1 MDRIQRQIDALVV
14 RLKHQ
19 DAMAGIRFVREYAN
33 AEVETPVRGFLAVV
47 GMTDASRRNM
57 PSREKG
63 YIGGYLTSSVCGEAY
78 SAHVEI
84 RVYAPQ
90 SENGS
95 GLSEAVSELLEGLKE
110 ADEEMIITAA
120 SASSIEFDPDT
131 NAIFR
136 KVDLTIAF
144 CLCEE
149 G

>member
-33 AEVETPVRGFLAVV
+33 AEVETPVRGLLAVV
-47 GMTDASRRNM
+47 CIVGT
-57 PSREKG
+57 SREKG
-63 YIGGYLTSSVCGEAY
+63 YIGGYLTSSVRGEAY

-110 ADEEMIITAA
+110 ADEERIITAA

>member
-1 MDRIQRQIDALVV
+1 M
-14 RLKHQ
+14 
-19 DAMAGIRFVREYAN
+19 
-33 AEVETPVRGFLAVV
+33 
-47 GMTDASRRNM
+47 
-57 PSREKG
+57 
-63 YIGGYLTSSVCGEAY
+63 TSSVRGEAY

-110 ADEEMIITAA
+110 ADEERIITAA

>member
-33 AEVETPVRGFLAVV
+33 AEVETPVRGLLAVV
-47 GMTDASRRNM
+47 CIVGT
-57 PSREKG
+57 SREKG
-63 YIGGYLTSSVCGEAY
+63 YIGGYLTSSVRGEAY

-95 GLSEAVSELLEGLKE
+95 GLSEAVSELMEGLKE
-110 ADEEMIITAA
+110 ADEERIITAA
-120 SASSIEFDPDT
+120 SASSIELDPDT

>member
-33 AEVETPVRGFLAVV
+33 AEVETPVRGLLAVV
-47 GMTDASRRNM
+47 CIVET
-57 PSREKG
+57 SREKG
-63 YIGGYLTSSVCGEAY
+63 YIGGYLTSSVRGEAY

-110 ADEEMIITAA
+110 ADEERIITAA